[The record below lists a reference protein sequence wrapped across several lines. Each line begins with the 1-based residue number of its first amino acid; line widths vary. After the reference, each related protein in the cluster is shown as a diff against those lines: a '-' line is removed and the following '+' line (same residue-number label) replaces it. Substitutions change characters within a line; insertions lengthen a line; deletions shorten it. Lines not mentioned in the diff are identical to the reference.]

1 MAATL
6 LDSWLGRRGLRG
18 SIVNADRLTGATL
31 LRLRWRV
38 SRQAARLVL
47 GSLVNGFTN
56 YRNVKGEVGQK
67 SIRVMDVTHVS
78 SGLPRYLHTSHYNSA

>member
-31 LRLRWRV
+31 MRLRWRV
-38 SRQAARLVL
+38 SRQVVRLVL
-47 GSLVNGFTN
+47 GSLVNAFTN

-67 SIRVMDVTHVS
+67 SIRVMDVTHVL
-78 SGLPRYLHTSHYNSA
+78 SGFYQFLHTLYCNSA